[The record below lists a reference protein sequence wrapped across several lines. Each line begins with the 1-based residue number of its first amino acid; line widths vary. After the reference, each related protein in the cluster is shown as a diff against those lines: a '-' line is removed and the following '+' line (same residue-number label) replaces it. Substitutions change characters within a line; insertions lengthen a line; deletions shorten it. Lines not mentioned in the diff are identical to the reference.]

1 MKRGVCNVF
10 SAIAALLTAAL
21 PSPLSAQSSAQSPAE
36 FYKGRTITIVVGSAA
51 GGGYDAMARSAARV
65 LGKYLPGQPSLIV
78 QNMAGAGS
86 IVAANYLYTRAAK
99 DGAVIGQMQA
109 NVAFEPLLGTREAA
123 YDPLKLQWLGS
134 PASET
139 GVFTVWHATGIKTLE
154 QARTRELAVGVP
166 GMNSTPSLYAR
177 LVRDMLGLKL
187 KLIAGYPGAND
198 SQLSMER
205 GETDAYPNF
214 YNTLMAGRPT
224 WLRDGKVAV
233 LVQYGPDKEPELGP
247 VPYAPDLAASDD
259 DRALMQAAFAP
270 LALGRPFLAPP
281 GVPADRVEAL
291 RAAFAATFKDAT
303 FVADVERAG
312 YKVNR
317 PRSGAEIQALIASTY
332 AAPARVI
339 ERLRKLQE

>member
-1 MKRGVCNVF
+1 MGRGVLTVG
-10 SAIAALLTAAL
+10 AALAAMLVALLPTA
-21 PSPLSAQSSAQSPAE
+21 PLFAQAPAD
-36 FYKGRTITIVVGSAA
+36 FYKGRTVTIIVGSAA
-51 GGGYDAMARSAARV
+51 GGGYDAITRAAARV
-65 LGKYLPGQPSLIV
+65 LGQYLPGHPAMIV

-109 NVAFEPLLGTREAA
+109 NVAFEPLLGTREAI
-123 YDPLKLQWLGS
+123 YDPLEMQWLGS
-134 PASET
+134 PAYET
-139 GVFTVWHATGIKTLE
+139 GIFTVWHATGVKTLE

>member
-1 MKRGVCNVF
+1 MTRSVLTSRV
-10 SAIAALLTAAL
+10 ALAALAAALLPTAL
-21 PSPLSAQSSAQSPAE
+21 RAQSPGE
-36 FYKGRTITIVVGSAA
+36 FYKGRTVTIVVGSAA
-51 GGGYDAMARSAARV
+51 GGGYDVIARAAARV
-65 LGKYLPGQPSLIV
+65 LGQYLPGHPSLIV

-99 DGAVIGQMQA
+99 DGAAIGQVQA
-109 NVAFEPLLGTREAA
+109 NVAFEPLLGTKEAA

-134 PASET
+134 PATET

-166 GMNSTPSLYAR
+166 GLNSTPSLYAR
-177 LVRDMLGLKL
+177 LVRDTLGLRL

-214 YNTLMAGRPT
+214 YNTLMAGRPS
-224 WLRDGKVAV
+224 WIKDGKVAV
-233 LVQYGPDKEPELGP
+233 LVQYGPDKEPGLDA
-247 VPYAPDLAASDD
+247 VPYAPDLAANDD

-270 LALGRPFLAPP
+270 LALGRPFVAPP
-281 GVPADRVEAL
+281 DVPAERLAAL
-291 RAAFAATFKDAT
+291 RSAFASAFKDKG
-303 FVADVERAG
+303 FIADVERAG

-317 PRSGAEIQALIASTY
+317 PRSGADIQALIAAAY
-332 AAPARVI
+332 ASPPAVI